1 MANRES
7 LYSLA
12 DKDDAVVLEGTLGYS
27 QLREKH
33 PARSSLIDADVY
45 TIELV
50 DPKLADTKKWGLKDN
65 GADTKLGQ
73 NILRDSSEMAHG
85 TYVSKSGANKGKRV
99 WSFDSK
105 SKFPIT
111 ILDLKT
117 KDTAPANE
125 LLDKEL
131 APGQPVLVRFS
142 LYEYNF
148 HGNTGLSGS
157 LDFVAIEDAEDI
169 KYYNG
174 GSTNF
179 SSMFDSGKTGSIAKE
194 TKSAPAS
201 DTSEKSN
208 DADEADDTD
217 LDNLFDE

>member
-7 LYSLA
+7 LYDLA
-12 DKDDAVVLEGTLGYS
+12 EKDDAVVLEGTLGYS

-33 PARSSLIDADVY
+33 PARSTLVDADVY
-45 TIELV
+45 TVELV

-73 NILRDSSEMAHG
+73 NILRDDVAHG
-85 TYVSKSGANKGKRV
+85 TYTSKSGANKGKKV

-105 SKFPIT
+105 SKFPVT

-131 APGQPVLVRFS
+131 APGQPVLIRFS
-142 LYEYNF
+142 TYEYNF
-148 HGNTGLSGS
+148 HGKTGLSGS
-157 LDFVAIEDAEDI
+157 LDFVAIEDAEHI

-174 GSTNF
+174 GSSNF
-179 SSMFDSGKTGSIAKE
+179 SSMFDTGKTGSI
-194 TKSAPAS
+194 TKSTKSSSSSNDS
-201 DTSEKSN
+201 DSAN

-217 LDNLFDE
+217 LDNLFDED

>member
-12 DKDDAVVLEGTLGYS
+12 NKDDAVVLEGTLGYS

-33 PARSSLIDADVY
+33 PARSSLIDDDVY

-65 GADTKLGQ
+65 GADTELGK
-73 NILRDSSEMAHG
+73 NILRQDVAHG
-85 TYVSKSGANKGKRV
+85 TYMSKSGANKGKLV

-105 SKFPIT
+105 SKFPVT

-142 LYEYNF
+142 VYEYNF
-148 HGNTGLSGS
+148 HGKTGLSGS
-157 LDFVAIEDAEDI
+157 LDFVAIEDAEHI

-174 GSTNF
+174 GASNF
-179 SSMFDSGKTGSIAKE
+179 SSMFDSGKTGSISKDL
-194 TKSAPAS
+194 KSAPTS
-201 DTSEKSN
+201 DSSSS
-208 DADEADDTD
+208 DSSADEADDTD
-217 LDNLFDE
+217 LDNLFDD